1 MTTQAQAN
9 GILDRLV
16 VLDKETTAAYYEM
29 GQLLHAIKEGKL
41 YEVLG
46 YESLTHLI
54 EEELTFTPSTAH
66 KYRWIYADFKRL
78 HYNKAEAIKL
88 LQAFGMTNIHD
99 VLHGA
104 KTKLGST
111 AIKNRIA
118 DLDYHQVN
126 FQMTT
131 KQWVQVEK
139 KLIAHGAVR
148 NEHGRLEHSSDAFL
162 DIIRNVNGPLK
173 KAA

>member
-9 GILDRLV
+9 GILDRLIT
-16 VLDKETTAAYYEM
+16 LDKETTAAYYEM
-29 GQLLHAIKEGKL
+29 GQLLHAIKEGQL

-66 KYRWIYADFKRL
+66 GYRNLYADFKRL
-78 HYNKAEAIKL
+78 HYNKTEAIKL
-88 LQAFGMTNIHD
+88 LQMFGMTKVFE
-99 VLHGA
+99 VLHEA

-118 DLDYHQVN
+118 GLDCHQVN
-126 FQMTT
+126 FQMTM
-131 KQWVQVEK
+131 KQWIEVEK

>member
-29 GQLLHAIKEGKL
+29 GQLIYAIAEGRL
-41 YEVLG
+41 YDMLG
-46 YESLTHLI
+46 YDSLTHLI
-54 EEELTFTPSTAH
+54 EEELTFSPSTAH

-88 LQAFGMTNIHD
+88 LQAFGMTHIYD
-99 VLHGA
+99 VLHEA
-104 KTKLGST
+104 KTKLGNR

-118 DLDYHQVN
+118 DLDQHQVN
-126 FQMTT
+126 FQMTM
-131 KQWVQVEK
+131 KQWVEVEK

-148 NEHGRLEHSSDAFL
+148 QANGRLEYSSEAFL